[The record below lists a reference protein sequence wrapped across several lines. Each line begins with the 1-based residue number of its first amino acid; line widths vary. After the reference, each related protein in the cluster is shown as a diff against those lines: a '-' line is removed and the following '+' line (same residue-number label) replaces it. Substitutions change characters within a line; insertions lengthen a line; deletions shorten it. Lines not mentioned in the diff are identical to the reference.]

1 MRRATAVFVL
11 FIALVTAAPT
21 YAASLDGGFM
31 DRGFFGRF
39 KQIVVRVVHHFV
51 SNGDNLSPPKP

>member
-1 MRRATAVFVL
+1 MRRATAFLILILVVF
-11 FIALVTAAPT
+11 TAAPT

-39 KQIVVRVVHHFV
+39 KQIVVRALHHVV
-51 SNGDNLSPPKP
+51 SNGDYLSPPKP